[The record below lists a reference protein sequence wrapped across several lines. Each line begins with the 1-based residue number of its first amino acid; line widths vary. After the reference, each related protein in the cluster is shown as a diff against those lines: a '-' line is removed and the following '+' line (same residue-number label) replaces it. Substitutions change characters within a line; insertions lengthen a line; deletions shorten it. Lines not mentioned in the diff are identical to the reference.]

1 MSAAGSPRAANHGL
15 VAALCVVFVAAMV
28 GMSFAAVP
36 LYRIFCQITGY
47 QGTVRQAYAAP
58 DKTLERTVTVR
69 FDTNMANG
77 LGWSFRPVDRAVT
90 IKVGDVRQVSFVAEN
105 RSAVP
110 TTGRASFNVQ
120 PDAAGAYFNKLTCF
134 CFTDQTLAAGE
145 KVEMP
150 VVFFL
155 DPAMADDP
163 DLDGIDT
170 ITLSYSFFPSDLPSK
185 PLAAAAPSGAGGP
198 L

>member
-1 MSAAGSPRAANHGL
+1 MSDAGVSPRNKHGL

-36 LYRIFCQITGY
+36 LYRIFCQVTGY
-47 QGTVRQAYAAP
+47 AGTVRQAYAAP
-58 DKTLERTVTVR
+58 EKAIERTVTVR
-69 FDTNMANG
+69 FDTNIGNG
-77 LGWSFRPVDRAVT
+77 LGWSFRPVERAVT
-90 IKVGDVRQVSFVAEN
+90 IRVGDVKQVTFLAEN
-105 RSAVP
+105 RGAVP

-120 PDAAGAYFNKLTCF
+120 PDGAGAYFNKLSCF

-145 KVEMP
+145 KIEMP
-150 VVFFL
+150 VVFFV
-155 DPAMADDP
+155 DPAMAQDP

-170 ITLSYSFFPSDLPSK
+170 ITLSYSFFPSDVPAK
-185 PLAAAAPSGAGGP
+185 PVAAAAPSADRGS

>member
-1 MSAAGSPRAANHGL
+1 MGAAGSPRAANHGL

-77 LGWSFRPVDRAVT
+77 LGWSFRPVVRAVT

-185 PLAAAAPSGAGGP
+185 PLAAAAPSGARGP